1 MRAKT
6 KLIAPREMEPRAE
19 HPHRCMA
26 GHRWQHDGP
35 AATTC
40 VIPNYDPVLGDL
52 PFVGSEDCPLCCGRT
67 DLLVRGL
74 HSHYCNM
81 CDGDWKHDGYC
92 PDSLAACCPWC
103 FPKLDAE
110 PVSGARSG
118 PHFHVCSECG
128 QNWRHATGCSAPLRS
143 VLPECPG
150 CRSAS
155 APTEGAVQ
163 TQAPSTAT
171 ASDGVRALGA
181 RLRSLARPV
190 AAIVL
195 LSIPLALKGYW
206 VLRSPG
212 IEGNAPAFEER
223 IETPSLAPLQSA
235 SVTPPAPASVP
246 APTAPT
252 PLAPTPPAPTP
263 PARTASTPTPSAPA
277 PSAPARLAPT
287 SPAHMRSAPAPDP
300 GLPPARMRQADRVR
314 PSDLANLPLAPA
326 PRPTPA
332 PRNDASHAPIR
343 DRVTEPQAQESPAA
357 PSKPA
362 PPAPRDLVAEAPLK
376 APEIPPTPSE
386 SVPPAAPARAAL
398 PSIPGAP
405 PFAELSGSSG
415 LDTSLDGHPRRANR

>member
-128 QNWRHATGCSAPLRS
+128 QNWRHATGCSAPLRA

-252 PLAPTPPAPTP
+252 PPAPTP

-326 PRPTPA
+326 PRPAPA